1 MESLLGNRTRRAD
14 ITFHSN
20 GKIDITSRLTK
31 MLGLCDGDVI
41 DIAFDRGEYYI
52 YRMREAKDLVGRHE
66 AQCHGTHR
74 GRLHPTR
81 SLRAY
86 SKRIC
91 TAILKASN
99 ATDKARIWAGELC
112 EIDKLGKAVV
122 IIPASNNFF
131 K

>member
-14 ITFHSN
+14 ITFYRN

-31 MLGLCDGDVI
+31 MLELGEGDVI
-41 DIAFDRGEYYI
+41 DIAFDSGEYYL
-52 YRMREAKDLVGRHE
+52 YRMRKAENLVGRHE
-66 AQCHGTHR
+66 AQCHGTHK

-81 SLRAY
+81 NMRAY
-86 SKRIC
+86 SKKIC
-91 TAILKASN
+91 SAILKASG
-99 ATDKARIWAGELC
+99 ATDKARVWAGELC
-112 EIDKLGKAVV
+112 TFDTIGKAVV